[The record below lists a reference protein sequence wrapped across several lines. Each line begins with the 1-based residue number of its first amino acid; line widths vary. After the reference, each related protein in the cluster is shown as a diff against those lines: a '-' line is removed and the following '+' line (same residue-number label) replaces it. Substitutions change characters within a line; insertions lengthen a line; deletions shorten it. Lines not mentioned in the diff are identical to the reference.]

1 MKNDI
6 LQKASDMFLTL
17 GFKSVTMDDIAN
29 ELGISK
35 KTIYQHYGTKDDLV
49 RATTIYLF
57 ETISAGIDEICAVN
71 KNPIEELFEIKEY
84 VLRNLK
90 NEDSS
95 PFYQLQKF
103 YPKIFATLKCK
114 QFEKLDSCVIQN
126 LKRGIDLEL
135 YRKEIDLE
143 FIGRIYYT
151 GINSLK
157 DIEIF
162 PENMFNMRSLQEKF
176 LEYHLRGIITEKG
189 LTVLKQF
196 ITKQE

>member
-1 MKNDI
+1 M
-6 LQKASDMFLTL
+6 
-17 GFKSVTMDDIAN
+17 
-29 ELGISK
+29 
-35 KTIYQHYGTKDDLV
+35 
-49 RATTIYLF
+49 
-57 ETISAGIDEICAVN
+57 
-71 KNPIEELFEIKEY
+71 
-84 VLRNLK
+84 
-90 NEDSS
+90 
-95 PFYQLQKF
+95 
-103 YPKIFATLKCK
+103 
-114 QFEKLDSCVIQN
+114 IQN

-143 FIGRIYYT
+143 FIGRFYYT

-162 PENMFNMRSLQEKF
+162 PENIFNMRSLQEKF